1 MTLVLIALLV
11 AAAAVQGEQCNG
23 TGSEEGGAVKP
34 QALPKGI
41 STWVYHYREGVARQV
56 ERYNAKARPEMRFS
70 YLFPYAGSVA
80 FGSQRGQATV
90 HYRDEST
97 HAYARV
103 LPGILMLPIVDGR
116 TDAGEFDGWTE
127 EQYREA
133 ARQVADC
140 VNNDPDA
147 AGVQIDIEPFKPEH
161 LPFYRHL
168 RELLNAKGKYCTMF
182 VGASGEEVLIR
193 IFQSCDVVVI
203 SGYDMLGENQG
214 AAAYERALRGAL
226 SRVQAAAEKTAGHYM
241 VGIPAA
247 ASWGEYEYVAGGPS
261 ASSGSPPA
269 QGKPPRA
276 PVPDPEGPSGSEGQS
291 RGGEAGRVET
301 GVKQEEYV
309 RAALEVVRPYRDSPE
324 YLGLALWHMS
334 DPETEFEQP
343 EKATGPTKFP
353 NVIRDSVWKMLESY

>member
-1 MTLVLIALLV
+1 MTLVLIAVLI
-11 AAAAVQGEQCNG
+11 AAAAVQGEQCKG
-23 TGSEEGGAVKP
+23 TGSEKGDAMKP
-34 QALPKGI
+34 RALPKGM
-41 STWVYHYREGVARQV
+41 STWVYHYRDGVARQV

-80 FGSQRGQATV
+80 FGDQRGKAAV

-97 HAYARV
+97 QAYARA
-103 LPGILMLPIVDGR
+103 LPGVLMLPIVDGR
-116 TDAGEFDGWTE
+116 TDEGEFDGWTE

-133 ARQVADC
+133 ARQVAKC
-140 VNNDPDA
+140 VNDDPDA
-147 AGVQIDIEPFKPEH
+147 AGVQIDIEPFKPDH

-182 VGASGEEVLIR
+182 VGAGRRDILVR
-193 IFQSCDVVVI
+193 VFQSCDVVVI

-214 AAAYERALRGAL
+214 AAAYRQALTGAVAR
-226 SRVQAAAEKTAGHYM
+226 SQQAAEETGGHYM

-247 ASWGEYEYVAGGPS
+247 ASWGEYEYVAGG
-261 ASSGSPPA
+261 
-269 QGKPPRA
+269 
-276 PVPDPEGPSGSEGQS
+276 
-291 RGGEAGRVET
+291 EAGRVET

-309 RAALEVVRPYRDSPE
+309 KAALEVVRPYQDRSE